1 MSYKLL
7 IAMQRDA
14 VIFCHLYRLITLP
27 LYHIYITRI
36 EIPWAQR
43 YDFKSGI
50 LISPK

>member
-1 MSYKLL
+1 
-7 IAMQRDA
+7 MQRDA

-27 LYHIYITRI
+27 LYHFLHHPHWYSR
-36 EIPWAQR
+36 AQR